1 MVLDIHKPNI
11 PKQERSLK
19 RYQVALETADSI
31 LEKEG
36 IHFVTLKEIAKL
48 SGIKRSSLYKFFPS
62 NLAILYALSEN
73 HLDKLLNMIDTNTVN
88 TNFQNAPDF
97 IMLIIDLLAIYLNEH
112 KGSAIIFLINNL
124 PTKLDINL
132 HINKL
137 FASEIISK
145 INSKLADVDN
155 DRLNNTLSIIAALL
169 SQGHQEVGEI
179 TPRTVNEIKR
189 ASLAYLSAY

>member
-1 MVLDIHKPNI
+1 MVLEIHKPNI
-11 PKQERSLK
+11 PKQDRSLK
-19 RYQVALETADSI
+19 RYQVALKTADSI

-88 TNFQNAPDF
+88 TNFRNAPDF

-112 KGSAIIFLINNL
+112 KGSAIIFLSNDL
-124 PTKLDINL
+124 PAKLDINL

-137 FASEIISK
+137 FASEVINK

-155 DRLNNTLSIIAALL
+155 YRLNNTLSIIAALL

>member
-88 TNFQNAPDF
+88 TDFQNAPDL

-112 KGSAIIFLINNL
+112 KGSAIIFLSNNL

-145 INSKLADVDN
+145 INSKLADVDSY
-155 DRLNNTLSIIAALL
+155 RLNNTLSIIAALL

>member
-88 TNFQNAPDF
+88 TDFQNAPDL

-112 KGSAIIFLINNL
+112 KGSAIIFLSNDL
-124 PTKLDINL
+124 PAKLDINL

>member
-1 MVLDIHKPNI
+1 MVLEIHKPNI
-11 PKQERSLK
+11 PKQDRSLK
-19 RYQVALETADSI
+19 RYQVALKTADSI

-88 TNFQNAPDF
+88 TDFQNAPDL

-112 KGSAIIFLINNL
+112 KGSAIIFLSNDL
-124 PTKLDINL
+124 PAKLDINL

-137 FASEIISK
+137 FASEVINK
-145 INSKLADVDN
+145 INSKLADVDSY
-155 DRLNNTLSIIAALL
+155 RLNNTLSIIAALL

>member
-1 MVLDIHKPNI
+1 MVLEIHKPNI
-11 PKQERSLK
+11 PKQDRSLK
-19 RYQVALETADSI
+19 RYQVALKTADSI

-88 TNFQNAPDF
+88 TNFRNAPDF

-112 KGSAIIFLINNL
+112 KGSAIIFLSNDL
-124 PTKLDINL
+124 PAKLDINL

-137 FASEIISK
+137 FASEVINK
-145 INSKLADVDN
+145 INSKLADVDSY
-155 DRLNNTLSIIAALL
+155 RLNNTLSIIAALL

>member
-1 MVLDIHKPNI
+1 MVLEIHKPNI
-11 PKQERSLK
+11 PKQDRSLK

-88 TNFQNAPDF
+88 TNFRNAPDF

-112 KGSAIIFLINNL
+112 KGSAIIFLSNDL
-124 PTKLDINL
+124 PAKLDINL

-137 FASEIISK
+137 FASEVINK
-145 INSKLADVDN
+145 INSKLADVDSY
-155 DRLNNTLSIIAALL
+155 RLNNTLSIIAALL
-169 SQGHQEVGEI
+169 SQGHQEIGEI

>member
-62 NLAILYALSEN
+62 NLAIFYALSEN

-88 TNFQNAPDF
+88 TDFQNAPDL

-112 KGSAIIFLINNL
+112 KGSAIIFLSNDL
-124 PTKLDINL
+124 PAKLDINL

>member
-88 TNFQNAPDF
+88 TDFQNAPDL

-112 KGSAIIFLINNL
+112 KGSAIIFLSNDL
-124 PTKLDINL
+124 PAKLDINL

-145 INSKLADVDN
+145 INSKLADVDSY
-155 DRLNNTLSIIAALL
+155 RLNNTLSIIAALL
-169 SQGHQEVGEI
+169 SQGHQELGEI

>member
-1 MVLDIHKPNI
+1 MVLEIHKPNI
-11 PKQERSLK
+11 PKQDRSLK
-19 RYQVALETADSI
+19 RYQVALKTADSI

-88 TNFQNAPDF
+88 TNFRNAPDF

-112 KGSAIIFLINNL
+112 KGSAIIFLSNDL
-124 PTKLDINL
+124 PAKLDINL
-132 HINKL
+132 YINKL
-137 FASEIISK
+137 FASEVINK
-145 INSKLADVDN
+145 INSKLADVDSY
-155 DRLNNTLSIIAALL
+155 RLNNTLSIIAALL
-169 SQGHQEVGEI
+169 SQGHQEIGEI

>member
-1 MVLDIHKPNI
+1 MVLEIHKPNI
-11 PKQERSLK
+11 PKQDRSLK
-19 RYQVALETADSI
+19 RYQVALKTADSI

-88 TNFQNAPDF
+88 TNFRNAPDF

-112 KGSAIIFLINNL
+112 KGSAIIFLSNDL
-124 PTKLDINL
+124 PAKLDINL

-137 FASEIISK
+137 FASEVINK
-145 INSKLADVDN
+145 INSKLADVDSY
-155 DRLNNTLSIIAALL
+155 RLNNTLSIIAALL
-169 SQGHQEVGEI
+169 SQGHQEIGEI

>member
-1 MVLDIHKPNI
+1 MVLEIHKPNI
-11 PKQERSLK
+11 PKQDRSLK
-19 RYQVALETADSI
+19 RYQVALKTADSI
-31 LEKEG
+31 LEKQG

-88 TNFQNAPDF
+88 TNFRNAPDF

-112 KGSAIIFLINNL
+112 KGSAIIFLSNDL
-124 PTKLDINL
+124 PAKLDINL

-137 FASEIISK
+137 FASEVINK
-145 INSKLADVDN
+145 INSKLADVDSY
-155 DRLNNTLSIIAALL
+155 RLNNTLSIIAALL

>member
-88 TNFQNAPDF
+88 TDFQNTPDF

-112 KGSAIIFLINNL
+112 KGSAIIFLSNDL
-124 PTKLDINL
+124 PAKLDINL

-145 INSKLADVDN
+145 INSKLADVDSY
-155 DRLNNTLSIIAALL
+155 RLNNTLSIIAALL
-169 SQGHQEVGEI
+169 SQGHQELGEI